1 MGKDGAQGLLRL
13 RQAGAKTFGQDEAS
27 CVVYGMPREAFL
39 IGAVDEQCSLD
50 DMTRRVLGA
59 LVV

>member
-1 MGKDGAQGLLRL
+1 M

-39 IGAVDEQCSLD
+39 VGAVEEQCSLD
-50 DMTRRVLGA
+50 EMARRVAGTFGA
-59 LVV
+59 